1 MWPTNLFILKVE
13 HFLGQLAILNL
24 VYATAL
30 EKNLKKYKCRSLQG
44 RMSQKMSNLAIPVAF

>member
-1 MWPTNLFILKVE
+1 MLKAE

-24 VYATAL
+24 LCATAL
-30 EKNLKKYKCRSLQG
+30 KKNLMTYKCRSLQG